1 MPASLASPGQS
12 LRAQTPPFGVFARKM
27 FALPE
32 SIIEESIESQQ
43 REGGKLG
50 GRLVREGYLKPGQVF
65 EVLAEQAEWV
75 ARLHSGDLNSGR
87 FPVATPFSLCMPCYN
102 EAEVIEDWLQTCL
115 AILPAFLDEF
125 EIVVVDDGS
134 ADGTGDAVQRVVEKD
149 ARVRLVRHPENKG
162 YGAAVTTALRACEG
176 ELICMVDGDGQF
188 NLLDLP
194 RLLVKAQESDVVIG
208 YRFERA
214 DTRIRKLN
222 AKSWNQLIRLLL
234 GVRVNDLDCA
244 FKLFPRWVV
253 EQFQL
258 TSQGA
263 CISAEM
269 VVQCVR
275 GGLSISQVPVNHHPR
290 YHGAATGANLKV
302 VAKAF
307 RELPTLMRYRSSPPL
322 QRIDPSEN
330 GNARPRLG
338 LQKEPGLQKGPDLPR
353 EPVPVAWDESEYP
366 AELADSQPR

>member
-1 MPASLASPGQS
+1 MPVSLPTTGPSV
-12 LRAQTPPFGVFARKM
+12 RTETPPFGVFARKM

-32 SIIEESIESQQ
+32 SSIQHCIEVQQ
-43 REGGKLG
+43 RQGGKLG
-50 GRLVREGYLKPGQVF
+50 AQLVREGHLCPAQVF
-65 EVLAEQAEWV
+65 EVLSEQAEWV
-75 ARLHSGDLNSGR
+75 ARLHAGDLSTGR
-87 FPVATPFSLCMPCYN
+87 FPIATPFSLCMPCYN

-115 AILPAFLDEF
+115 AILPAFLEEF

-134 ADGTGDAVQRVVEKD
+134 SDGTADAIARVTERD
-149 ARVRLVRHPENKG
+149 SRVRLVQHSQNKG
-162 YGAAVTTALRACEG
+162 YGAAVTRALRACEG

-194 RLLVKAQESDVVIG
+194 RLLVKANEADVVIG
-208 YRFERA
+208 YRFDRA
-214 DTRIRKLN
+214 DTRMRKIN
-222 AKSWNQLIRLLL
+222 AKSWNHLIRLLL

-253 EQFQL
+253 DQFQL

-275 GGLSISQVPVNHHPR
+275 SGLVICQVPVNHHPR

-302 VAKAF
+302 VMKAF
-307 RELPTLMRYRSSPPL
+307 RELPTLMRYRSAPTL
-322 QRIDPSEN
+322 QRVAAVEGSADPE
-330 GNARPRLG
+330 A
-338 LQKEPGLQKGPDLPR
+338 GPADWKDGVR
-353 EPVPVAWDESEYP
+353 ADK
-366 AELADSQPR
+366 LADVQAR